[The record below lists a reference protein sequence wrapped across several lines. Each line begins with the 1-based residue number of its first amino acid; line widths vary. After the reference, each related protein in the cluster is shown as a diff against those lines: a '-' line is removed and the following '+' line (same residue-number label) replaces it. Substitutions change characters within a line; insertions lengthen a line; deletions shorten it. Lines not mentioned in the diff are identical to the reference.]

1 MRFTIK
7 GRLPTLNQAF
17 DAARGGKYIEAKLRS
32 DCEKMIIPCIKRD
45 LKRWKPNP
53 PVLLHYKFFEENK
66 RRDKDNVSGYAHK
79 VIQDSLV
86 KAGVLDGDGWNYI
99 EQYDDKFLVDKN
111 NPRIEVDIEEATKV
125 EPNIYD
131 KEEIYPNC
139 TVQLLTNTS
148 TGEISIGW
156 WENERS
162 KDDIS

>member
-131 KEEIYPNC
+131 KEDIYPNC
-139 TVQLLTNTS
+139 TVQILTNTE
-148 TGEISIGW
+148 TGEMSVGW

-162 KDDIS
+162 TDDIS

>member
-7 GRLPTLNQAF
+7 GRLPTINNAI
-17 DAARGGKYIEAKLRS
+17 DAARSGKYVEAKLRN
-32 DCEKMIIPCIKRD
+32 DCERLIIGSITRD
-45 LKRWKPNP
+45 LKRWKPTP

-99 EQYDDKFLVDKN
+99 EGYDDTFAVDKN
-111 NPRIEVDIEEATKV
+111 DPRIEVDIEEATKV
-125 EPNIYD
+125 ETNIYD
-131 KEEIYPNC
+131 IVEEHENC
-139 TVQLLTNTS
+139 HVQVLRNS
-148 TGEISIGW
+148 VTGEMSVGW

-162 KDDIS
+162 VEDNG